1 MRVTY
6 GLARPGLDCAGDD
19 PMGRE
24 DDVKLAEALQVRADI
39 QRRVQQLRQRIAQ
52 SARTQEGE
60 TPPEDP
66 NELLAEAGRL
76 LDQLETLITG
86 INRTNVATQ
95 VEPGLSLTDAL
106 ARRDVLQLRR
116 AILVEAANNASMRQD
131 RFTHSELRVVTALDV
146 AELHRQADGLAKQYR
161 ELDAKIQEV
170 NWLTELAP

>member
-1 MRVTY
+1 MRRSDTV
-6 GLARPGLDCAGDD
+6 LLDQQ
-19 PMGRE
+19 E
-24 DDVKLAEALQVRADI
+24 DDMKLAEALQVRADI
-39 QRRVQQLRQRIAQ
+39 QRRLQQLRQRIAL

-95 VEPGLSLTDAL
+95 VEPELTLTDAL

-116 AILVEAANNASMRQD
+116 AILVEAANNASVRQD
-131 RFTHSELRVVTALDV
+131 RFTHSELRVVAALDV
-146 AELHRQADGLAKQYR
+146 AELHRQADVLAKRCR

-170 NWLTELAP
+170 NWLTELAT